1 MQRRNG
7 LYALVTAIGLTAWV
21 ATGSYLFSENCCDT
35 SVDSYNGSL
44 GGTMLIED
52 GTAFRLE
59 TQKTILFPKN
69 SAKPILY
76 QEVSEQLMEVV
87 RYVKSSPIKKVTI
100 RGLFKEN
107 EAGGVQLGRERAE
120 AIRQQL
126 FVDSETPK
134 YQISVEAGLRNN
146 LLEDVENGI
155 VFGAVEFVFTCMAP
169 FKAEDLT
176 TQFKLNVE
184 DNFVFNYSSV
194 DFLLDLSPVMQNVMQ
209 DVVVY
214 LDSQPQRQL
223 ILTGY
228 SHSDEKNET
237 VLESLGL
244 ARANKMKNLWIK
256 LGVNP
261 QQITVKGITD
271 ERLAVFNSELYKR
284 FLPNAMGF
292 EFDALRPTMIKQQ
305 DRMFSKAEER
315 LKELQVF
322 RFKDFGEK
330 TNKIVMNDKL
340 KAYMNDLI
348 LYISRNEKAKIYCV
362 GHSNPSGTKEEN
374 AVIGSKRAEYV
385 RAFLKKHGILEERIV
400 TTTAGDS
407 HPLGEEN
414 TRYGQQ
420 INRRVDVFVS
430 YDGVEP
436 QLYVLP
442 PLDEVVKKK
451 NVKKQTTK
459 IKNSPVKRTIVDT
472 ILKGA
477 VGSEKNVDVVPKKD
491 SL

>member
-7 LYALVTAIGLTAWV
+7 LYALITAIGLTAWV
-21 ATGSYLFSENCCDT
+21 AAGSYLFSGNCCEI
-35 SVDSYNGSL
+35 SVDSYNGTL

-52 GTAFRLE
+52 GNAFRLE

-100 RGLFKEN
+100 RGLFTSN
-107 EAGGVQLGRERAE
+107 EAGGAQLGRERAE

-126 FVDSETPK
+126 FVNSETPQ
-134 YQISVEAGLRNN
+134 YQIAVEAGLRNN
-146 LLEDVENGI
+146 LLEDVENGV
-155 VFGAVEFVFTCMAP
+155 VFGAIEFIFTCMAP
-169 FKAEDLT
+169 FEIEDLT
-176 TQFKLNVE
+176 TKFKLEVA
-184 DNFVFNYSSV
+184 DNFVFKYSNV
-194 DFLLDLSPVMQNVMQ
+194 NFLLDLSPVMQDVMQ

-228 SHSDEKNET
+228 SHPDEENQT
-237 VLESLGL
+237 VLDNLGW
-244 ARANKMKNLWIK
+244 ARANKMRNLWIK
-256 LGVNP
+256 LGANP
-261 QQITVKGITD
+261 QQIAIKGIAD
-271 ERLAVFNSELYKR
+271 ERLAVFNSELYKK

-292 EFDALRPTMIKQQ
+292 EFGVLRPEMIKQQ
-305 DRMFSKAEER
+305 DRRFFKIEKG

-322 RFKDFGEK
+322 RFKSFGKE
-330 TNKIVMNDKL
+330 TNKIVMNAKL
-340 KAYMNDLI
+340 KAYIDDLI

-362 GHSNPSGTKEEN
+362 GHSNSTETKEKS
-374 AVIGSKRAEYV
+374 AVMGSKRAEYV
-385 RAFLKKHGILEERIV
+385 RAFLEKHGILEDRIE

-420 INRRVDVFVS
+420 INRRVDLFIS
-430 YDGVEP
+430 YDGSQP
-436 QLYVLP
+436 QLYALLP
-442 PLDEVVKKK
+442 VEQPTKKKKVKKIKVKKNPVDSTANDSVVKDSAVTEKILEVV
-451 NVKKQTTK
+451 
-459 IKNSPVKRTIVDT
+459 P
-472 ILKGA
+472 
-477 VGSEKNVDVVPKKD
+477 EKD
-491 SL
+491 SI